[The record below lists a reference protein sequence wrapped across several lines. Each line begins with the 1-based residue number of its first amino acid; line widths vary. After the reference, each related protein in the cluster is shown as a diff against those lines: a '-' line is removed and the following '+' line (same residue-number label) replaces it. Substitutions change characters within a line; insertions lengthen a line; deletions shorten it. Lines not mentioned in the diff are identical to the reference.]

1 MGVRGGGRGEELH
14 AQVLQS
20 SFRTRSGGSYACI
33 SIGLGG
39 EGVVGR
45 VVAVVVGSNG
55 HCPSSSSQ
63 QAVLV
68 VKISTA
74 VRFGRV

>member
-1 MGVRGGGRGEELH
+1 MHKCCRVLSGLGVEGVTL
-14 AQVLQS
+14 
-20 SFRTRSGGSYACI
+20 I

-39 EGVVGR
+39 AGVVGR
-45 VVAVVVGSNG
+45 VVAVVVGRNG
-55 HCPSSSSQ
+55 HCRSSSSQ